1 MGDPHLW
8 DFWTSPP
15 PASAHGGT
23 LFGALIHK
31 ELSLR
36 YGSRATYG
44 AKKFGASSYR
54 LVLCA
59 TGRDRRMSCNDD
71 RGSGLDVSGMKRTE
85 KKKSSQP
92 TLSEKKTNLEHE
104 HGNPKDW
111 LHNIDGRCSGASYSQ
126 ILFSQYFQAGQ

>member
-59 TGRDRRMSCNDD
+59 TGRDRRMSCNDN
-71 RGSGLDVSGMKRTE
+71 RGSGLDVSGMKETE
-85 KKKSSQP
+85 KKKKQP
-92 TLSEKKTNLEHE
+92 TDLVEKKTTLNMSMVT
-104 HGNPKDW
+104 PKTGC
-111 LHNIDGRCSGASYSQ
+111 IT
-126 ILFSQYFQAGQ
+126 